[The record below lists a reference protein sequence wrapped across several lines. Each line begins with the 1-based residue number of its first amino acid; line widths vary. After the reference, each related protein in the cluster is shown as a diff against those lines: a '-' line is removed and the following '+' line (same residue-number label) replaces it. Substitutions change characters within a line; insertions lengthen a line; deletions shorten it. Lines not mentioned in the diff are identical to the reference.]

1 MRCMGQGRHD
11 GYTRCNTWNS
21 KHITTAEQKGR
32 RVHDNS
38 KRNNDTKKDMKLHV
52 SEGLRSS
59 RAMVWLSS
67 GAIFF
72 GRVVGNARM
81 GWFK

>member
-1 MRCMGQGRHD
+1 MD
-11 GYTRCNTWNS
+11 TRGATHGTQKNS
-21 KHITTAEQKGR
+21 TKAEQKGR
-32 RVHDNS
+32 RVHNS
-38 KRNNDTKKDMKLHV
+38 SKQNNDTKKDMKLHV

-72 GRVVGNARM
+72 DWVVGNARM
-81 GWFK
+81 RVV